1 MSELPPHPAPRAPA
15 VLEQRPALERELAD
29 LKLEIA
35 ERALAAYEDKPD
47 ARENLAQL
55 VSDIRTI
62 EFQIECN
69 GLAHDLAKRLDRE
82 ARAEWRRQIEND
94 PRQAT
99 EGVTKK
105 KCCGLCSAANGCIIA
120 GDACAHPIM
129 VGGVGPQHQGNPA
142 VRALFT
148 AASKHLGIGG
158 VSWTDEDEDQEED
171 DEDEYEDDDE
181 NGDEEEAA

>member
-1 MSELPPHPAPRAPA
+1 MSELPTHPAPRAPG
-15 VLEQRPALERELAD
+15 VIDQRSALERELAD
-29 LKLEIA
+29 LKLQIA
-35 ERALAAYEDKPD
+35 DRALAAYEGQPD
-47 ARENLAQL
+47 GREKLAQI
-55 VSDIRTI
+55 VANIRTI
-62 EFQIECN
+62 EFQLECN

-82 ARAEWRRQIEND
+82 ARAEWRRQIESD

-105 KCCGLCSAANGCIIA
+105 KCCGLCSEANGCIIT

-148 AASKHLGIGG
+148 AASKHLKIGG
-158 VSWTDEDEDQEED
+158 VDWSEED
-171 DEDEYEDDDE
+171 DTDDEGEYEDDDE
-181 NGDEEEAA
+181 EGDEEEAA